1 MFIGH
6 FGVGLAAKKID
17 SKPSL
22 GTLFMASQF
31 IDLLWPIFLILEL
44 EKVKIDPGNTAFTPL
59 DFIYYPFS
67 HGFVSV
73 LIWSVLFGIVYYFI
87 RKNVKTSILL
97 GSLVMSHWILDLI
110 THRPDLPLMPWSELK
125 VGLGLWNHVIIT
137 LVIEL
142 LIFSAGA
149 YLYIK
154 TTRAKTKKGTI
165 SLWSLLIFL
174 TIVYLMNVFGDPPP
188 SEGALGYV
196 GLSMWLLVA
205 WGYWIDKNR
214 KDTNSIS

>member
-6 FGVGLAAKKID
+6 FGIGLAAKKID
-17 SKPSL
+17 NKPSL

-31 IDLLWPIFLILEL
+31 IDLLWPIFLIFGL

-59 DFIYYPFS
+59 DFVYYPFS

-73 LIWSVLFGIVYYFI
+73 LIWSILFGIVYYFI
-87 RKNVKTSILL
+87 RKNIKGSVLV
-97 GSLVMSHWILDLI
+97 GSLVLSHWILDLI
-110 THRPDLPLMPWSELK
+110 THRPDLPLTPWSELK

-142 LIFSAGA
+142 LMFSAGA

-196 GLSMWLLVA
+196 GLSMWLIVA